1 MLDKH
6 TMCNTHIKINK
17 QNLDWKWPPPRRSL
31 SENSAHL
38 DPSLIRWGIPNPS
51 GLFSFLPLLQSVC
64 PLSSP
69 IEGARLLLPQCES
82 PDQTERIWT
91 LSVRVRVD
99 VNPTR
104 SSYIFRIFA
113 LFCTIQPHHVFE
125 CVHTVHTVHHCAASK
140 RRKKPLCWS
149 ELPFLFGRCDTFQY
163 STGTANFR
171 MYALHK

>member
-1 MLDKH
+1 MTTPPKELV
-6 TMCNTHIKINK
+6 
-17 QNLDWKWPPPRRSL
+17 WKFSPFGPFPNQMRHSKSKRLVFLSPPPSKRC
-31 SENSAHL
+31 
-38 DPSLIRWGIPNPS
+38 
-51 GLFSFLPLLQSVC
+51 VC

-91 LSVRVRVD
+91 SSVRVRVD

-113 LFCTIQPHHVFE
+113 LFCTSQPHHVFE

-140 RRKKPLCWS
+140 RKEKTTVRVWAPSPVRPLWHFS
-149 ELPFLFGRCDTFQY
+149 KFYRHGQLPNVCLT
-163 STGTANFR
+163 
-171 MYALHK
+171 